1 MKLLATVFALSA
13 LVSATSAQTI
23 ATCQDPD
30 GYSYYHYSGVVPK
43 GSSGFTQDKITGGRV
58 SLQKLGAQKYDIV
71 FSDAASQAKSTVADG
86 GEVILLR
93 KGRNDATFGNFYPGG
108 VIEIY
113 TFWVDAD
120 GQKKYDLVQSKG
132 GNVNP
137 IHKISILVGMCSQM
151 NLQAI
156 D

>member
-1 MKLLATVFALSA
+1 MKLLTTIFALCA
-13 LVSATSAQTI
+13 VASATNAQTI

-43 GSSGFTQDKITGGRV
+43 GNSGFTQDKITGGRV
-58 SLQKLGAQKYDIV
+58 TLQKLGAKKYDIV
-71 FSDAASQAKSTVADG
+71 FHDAVSQTTSAVADG

-93 KGRNDATFGNFYPGG
+93 KGKNDATFGHFYPGG
-108 VIEIY
+108 VIELY
-113 TFWVDAD
+113 TFWTDAD

-132 GNVNP
+132 GYVNP
-137 IHKISILVGMCSQM
+137 IHKISILVGTCSQI